1 MWLATGVV
9 VFLAWSLT
17 NSGGYCVA
25 MLCTVLAS
33 FALSA
38 VIAYLS
44 LVDEDEPEEAVK
56 SATRM
61 TAKREGGYEV
71 LQGRVW
77 WVPRTVAGLRYRGLT
92 QGDDAP
98 NPPDPAWEV
107 GQVDREQENCW
118 GVLVRYL
125 EYCITAPLLFL
136 AVVCLMV
143 VDAPAWLFLTG
154 YWLLVTCNAVGV
166 ALHACFWGHK
176 QDKSL
181 RDSGGVGGFFVRLF
195 FANPW

>member
-1 MWLATGVV
+1 MWLALGVFM
-9 VFLAWSLT
+9 FLIWTFT

-44 LVDEDEPEEAVK
+44 LVEEDEATPEPVK
-56 SATRM
+56 PAARM
-61 TAKREGGYEV
+61 TATREGGYEV

-77 WVPRTVAGLRYRGLT
+77 WVPRTVSGLRYRGLA
-92 QGDDAP
+92 QGDASDISE
-98 NPPDPAWEV
+98 PAWEV

-166 ALHACFWGHK
+166 ALHACFWSHK
-176 QDKSL
+176 QDRTPK
-181 RDSGGVGGFFVRLF
+181 DSGGVGGFFVRLF